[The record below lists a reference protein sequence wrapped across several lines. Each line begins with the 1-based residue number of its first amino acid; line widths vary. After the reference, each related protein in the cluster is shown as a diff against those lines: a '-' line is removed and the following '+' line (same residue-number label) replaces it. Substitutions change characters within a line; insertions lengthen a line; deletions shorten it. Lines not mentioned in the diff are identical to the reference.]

1 MFSFNFLAPQSLAI
15 NSLVV
20 NILEAVREDERLYNF
35 DNAEAGVI
43 LAKFPHSREYNQR
56 TGSGP
61 CHLSR
66 SRQFFEC
73 PQPLTL
79 HWADLYSSWN
89 LAFVSEFPDFVY
101 YIPKL
106 LIPSVSDYQDNPAG
120 YIYTRI
126 LALYTYIHWKM
137 NWNHLNQNRKIQWS
151 EASLTKT
158 WGAANKISSQD
169 YVERLA
175 AALST
180 STQHVEAVPRP
191 NFVLGLKKFIWQ
203 SVLPPKFRG

>member
-1 MFSFNFLAPQSLAI
+1 M
-15 NSLVV
+15 
-20 NILEAVREDERLYNF
+20 NIIEAVLEDERNRNF
-35 DNAEAGVI
+35 DNAEAGVV
-43 LAKFPHSREYNQR
+43 LAKFPHTREYDNK

-66 SRQFFEC
+66 NRQFLEC

-120 YIYTRI
+120 YIHTRS
-126 LALYTYIHWKM
+126 LALYTYIHWRI
-137 NWNHLNQNRKIQWS
+137 NWTQLNQNKTIQWS
-151 EASLTKT
+151 EKSLTQT
-158 WGAANKISSQD
+158 WGAANKISSYD
-169 YVERLA
+169 YLKRLA
-175 AALST
+175 WALST
-180 STQHVEAVPRP
+180 STKQLKAVPRP
-191 NFVLGLKKFIWQ
+191 NFLIGLKKFIWGI
-203 SVLPPKFRG
+203 VWPPQFRG

>member
-1 MFSFNFLAPQSLAI
+1 M
-15 NSLVV
+15 
-20 NILEAVREDERLYNF
+20 EAVLEDERNRNF

-43 LAKFPHSREYNQR
+43 LAKFPHTRQYNNK

-66 SRQFFEC
+66 SRQFLEC

-89 LAFVSEFPDFVY
+89 LAFVSGFEDFVY

-106 LIPSVSDYQDNPAG
+106 LIPSVSSYQDNPSG
-120 YIYTRI
+120 YIYSR
-126 LALYTYIHWKM
+126 LLGLYTYIHWRI
-137 NWNHLNQNRKIQWS
+137 NWIQLNQKNQNKPIQWS
-151 EASLTKT
+151 EDSLTKA

-169 YVERLA
+169 YVRRLA
-175 AALST
+175 WALSR
-180 STQHVEAVPRP
+180 STQHIEAIPTP
-191 NFVLGLKKFIWQ
+191 NFVLGLKKFIWD
-203 SVLPPKFRG
+203 SVWPPQFRG

>member
-1 MFSFNFLAPQSLAI
+1 M
-15 NSLVV
+15 
-20 NILEAVREDERLYNF
+20 EAVREDERLNNF
-35 DNAEAGVI
+35 ANAEAGVV
-43 LAKFPHSREYNQR
+43 LAKFPHTKEENYK

-61 CHLSR
+61 CRLSR
-66 SRQFFEC
+66 SQQFLEC

-106 LIPSVSDYQDNPAG
+106 LIPSVSNYQDNPAG

-137 NWNHLNQNRKIQWS
+137 NWNDLNQNRKIQWS
-151 EASLTKT
+151 EDSLTKA

-169 YVERLA
+169 YFERLA
-175 AALST
+175 TALNT
-180 STQHVEAVPRP
+180 STPHIEAVPRP
-191 NFVLGLKKFIWQ
+191 NFLLGMKKFIWE
-203 SVLPPKFRG
+203 SVWPPQLRG